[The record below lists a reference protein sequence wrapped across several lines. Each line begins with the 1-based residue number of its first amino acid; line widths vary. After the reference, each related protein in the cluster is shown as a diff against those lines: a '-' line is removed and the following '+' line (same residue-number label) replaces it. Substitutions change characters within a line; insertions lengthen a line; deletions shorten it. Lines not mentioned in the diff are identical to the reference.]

1 MKTEVVEIEK
11 LIFGGVGLGR
21 LANGKIVLVPYV
33 LPGERV
39 KIRIT
44 AEAKD
49 YAEAELLEVISQAK
63 DRVEPPCPYYGTCGG
78 CQLQHVSY
86 QMQVE
91 LKREIL
97 IDIFQ
102 RQAGLSDVPLLGVYP
117 SSKPF
122 HHRNRLRLHVEAS
135 SSLGPPPFKLGFVK
149 WKSHKVLRIEE
160 CLLAHERVNS
170 VLKSLYHHPT
180 FMVLSP
186 YVKRVRIEHSPAED
200 KATLI
205 FWTMIKPLSRDVES
219 LLTIQD
225 LKSVFYILRG
235 ARPEGPFP
243 KDAPYGGRR
252 LFKALFDLTY
262 YVQPGVFVQTNWE
275 VNLLIQQRMFDLAQ
289 GCERVLDL
297 HAGMGNFLLP
307 LAFKLPRGVE
317 FLGVD
322 TDPRVIEDG
331 LYTAK
336 KNNLNGRLDLRNMSS
351 HACLHEMIKE
361 GRTFDLVLLDP
372 PRGGCK
378 DLLRYLPN
386 VAEKHILYLSCDP
399 PTLARDVKA
408 LLSLGFD
415 LQGLYLFDMF
425 PQSYHL
431 EVLAH
436 LVKRA

>member
-49 YAEAELLEVISQAK
+49 YAEAELLEVISQVK
-63 DRVEPPCPYYGTCGG
+63 DRVDPPCPYYGTCGG

-86 QMQVE
+86 ERQVE

-97 IDIFQ
+97 LDIFQ

-117 SSKPF
+117 SFKPF
-122 HHRNRLRLHVEAS
+122 QYRNRLRLHVEAS
-135 SSLGPPPFKLGFVK
+135 NTLEPSPFKLGFVK

-243 KDAPYGGRR
+243 KDSPYGGRR

-275 VNLLIQQRMFDLAQ
+275 VNLLIQQKMFELAQ

-307 LAFKLPRGVE
+307 LASKLPRGVE

-322 TDPRVIEDG
+322 TDPRAIEDG
-331 LYTAK
+331 LYTSK
-336 KNNLNGRLDLRNMSS
+336 KNNLNGRLDLRTMSS
-351 HACLHEMIKE
+351 HACLYELIKE

-378 DLLRYLPN
+378 DILRYLPN

-399 PTLARDVKA
+399 PTLARDVKV

>member
-1 MKTEVVEIEK
+1 
-11 LIFGGVGLGR
+11 
-21 LANGKIVLVPYV
+21 
-33 LPGERV
+33 
-39 KIRIT
+39 
-44 AEAKD
+44 
-49 YAEAELLEVISQAK
+49 
-63 DRVEPPCPYYGTCGG
+63 
-78 CQLQHVSY
+78 
-86 QMQVE
+86 
-91 LKREIL
+91 
-97 IDIFQ
+97 
-102 RQAGLSDVPLLGVYP
+102 
-117 SSKPF
+117 
-122 HHRNRLRLHVEAS
+122 
-135 SSLGPPPFKLGFVK
+135 
-149 WKSHKVLRIEE
+149 
-160 CLLAHERVNS
+160 
-170 VLKSLYHHPT
+170 
-180 FMVLSP
+180 
-186 YVKRVRIEHSPAED
+186 
-200 KATLI
+200 
-205 FWTMIKPLSRDVES
+205 MIKPLPRDVES

-225 LKSVFYILRG
+225 LKSIFYILRG

-275 VNLLIQQRMFDLAQ
+275 VNLFIQQKMFELAQ

-307 LAFKLPRGVE
+307 LAFKLTRGVE

-322 TDPRVIEDG
+322 TDPRAIEDG

-336 KNNLNGRLDLRNMSS
+336 KNNLNGRLDLRTMNSQ
-351 HACLHEMIKE
+351 ACLHEMIKE

-378 DLLRYLPN
+378 DILRYLPN
-386 VAEKHILYLSCDP
+386 VAEKYILYLSCDP

-436 LVKRA
+436 LVRKA

>member
-102 RQAGLSDVPLLGVYP
+102 RQAGLSDVSLLGVYP

-122 HHRNRLRLHVEAS
+122 HYRNRLRLHVETS
-135 SSLGPPPFKLGFVK
+135 STLEPPPFKLGFVK

-160 CLLAHERVNS
+160 CLLAHESLNS

-205 FWTMIKPLSRDVES
+205 FWTMIKLLSRDVES

-252 LFKALFDLTY
+252 LIKALFDLTY

-275 VNLLIQQRMFDLAQ
+275 VNLLIQQRMFELAQ

-307 LAFKLPRGVE
+307 LAFKLSRGEE
-317 FLGVD
+317 FHGVD
-322 TDPRVIEDG
+322 TDPRAIEDG
-331 LYTAK
+331 LYTAIM
-336 KNNLNGRLDLRNMSS
+336 NNLNGRLDLRNMSS
-351 HACLHEMIKE
+351 HACLHEIIKE

-436 LVKRA
+436 LVWKA

>member
-21 LANGKIVLVPYV
+21 LSNGKVVLVPYV
-33 LPGERV
+33 LPGEKV
-39 KIRIT
+39 EVRIT
-44 AEAKD
+44 SEAKD
-49 YAEAELLEVISQAK
+49 YAEAELLEVIWQAK

-86 QMQVE
+86 QKQLE

-97 IDIFQ
+97 VDIFQ
-102 RQAGLSDVPLLGVYP
+102 RQAGLSDVPLLGLYP
-117 SSKPF
+117 SPKPF
-122 HHRNRLRLHVEAS
+122 HYRNRLRLHVETS
-135 SSLGPPPFKLGFVK
+135 NTHDHPPFKLGFVK
-149 WKSHKVLRIEE
+149 WKSHRVLRIEE
-160 CLLAHERVNS
+160 CLLAHERLNS

-186 YVKRVRIEHSPAED
+186 YVKRVRIEHSPVED

-219 LLTIQD
+219 LLTIED

-243 KDAPYGGRR
+243 KDVPYGGRR

-275 VNLLIQQRMFDLAQ
+275 VNLLIQQKVFELAQ

-297 HAGMGNFLLP
+297 HSGMGNFLLP
-307 LAFKLPRGVE
+307 LAFKLSNGKE

-322 TDPRVIEDG
+322 TDPRAIEDG

-336 KNNLNGRLDLRNMSS
+336 KNNLNGRLDLRTMSS

-378 DLLRYLPN
+378 DILRYLPN
-386 VAEKHILYLSCDP
+386 VAEKQILYLSCDP
-399 PTLARDVKA
+399 PTLARDVKI
-408 LLSLGFD
+408 LLNLGFD
-415 LQGLYLFDMF
+415 LKGVYLFDMF

-436 LVKRA
+436 LVRKS